1 MELPSREEI
10 QELISESAFDDFEE
24 ISPSDDPPSEP
35 GSRWAFPPMYRL
47 SQTEGT
53 SYWRVGFDGTTNE
66 LVTEYGLETTSTGQK
81 GKFQV
86 SRRVL
91 YINNLHKVILSKAL
105 QDVRKEYQDKI
116 HEGYSDEAGKVID
129 LPRAQ
134 AGHPYKDQL
143 KPNHFTRGVAIQPK
157 LDGIRA
163 RCWRKEGKVIIYSK
177 EFHPF
182 SWFESIREDL
192 NILFNYLPSGVGL
205 DGELYSHEMTFQKL
219 TSVVKTQ
226 KTKHPLN
233 DVVQYYIFD
242 LILLQTDLETRTDI
256 LKKAYLKATQE
267 QSLPHLVLLDH
278 AIIHDKNLIK
288 EYLDAYIYYGYE
300 GIVMR
305 KVLGTATKKREIEET
320 WYKPGKNNN
329 LLKLKTFKDE
339 EGTVV
344 DILEGEGRETGLAI
358 IRIKDKRG
366 NVFDVRPRGSFE
378 KRKKWFQEKSNYIG
392 ARYTFRYQDLSDTGV
407 PRFPVGI
414 AFRDYE

>member
-1 MELPSREEI
+1 MELPSRQEV
-10 QELISESAFDDFEE
+10 QELISESVFDDFEE
-24 ISPSDDPPSEP
+24 ISRSEDPTPASA
-35 GSRWAFPPMYRL
+35 RWVLPPMYRQ

-86 SRRVL
+86 ARRVL
-91 YINNLHKVILSKAL
+91 HTNNLHKQILSKAL
-105 QDVRKEYQDKI
+105 QDVRKEYDDKI
-116 HEGYSDEAGKVID
+116 NEGYSDEAGNTID

-143 KPNHFTRGVAIQPK
+143 KNYRITRGIAIQPK

-163 RCWRKEGKVIIYSK
+163 RCWRINGKVIIYSK

-182 SWFESIREDL
+182 AWFEHIRDEL
-192 NILFNYLPSGVGL
+192 NIIFDYLPPGVGI
-205 DGELYSHEMTFQKL
+205 DGELYSHDMTFQKL

-233 DVVQYYIFD
+233 DTVQYYIFD
-242 LILLQTDLETRTDI
+242 LILLQTDLMTRFKIIKDAYAKATAKWDLSHI
-256 LKKAYLKATQE
+256 VLLDHVVIYDKNLIPAYLKA
-267 QSLPHLVLLDH
+267 
-278 AIIHDKNLIK
+278 
-288 EYLDAYIYYGYE
+288 YIGFGYE
-300 GIVMR
+300 GIMIR
-305 KVLGTATKKREIEET
+305 KVLGDARGKREIEET

-329 LLKLKTFKDE
+329 LLKLKSFIDE

-344 DILEGEGRETGLAI
+344 DIVDGEGREQGLAL
-358 IRIKDKRG
+358 IRLRDKRG

-378 KRKKWFQEKSNYIG
+378 KRREWFQNKAKYIG
-392 ARYTFRYQDLSDTGV
+392 ARYTFRYQELSDTGV

-414 AFRDYE
+414 VFRDYE